1 MAVAQRCVC
10 VRNGAAERYQVGCWS
25 DVFGNPQRT
34 WAFWPNRAEVSKVG
48 ERFGWKGGQID
59 RNETET
65 RFLGEREFFFVRAR
79 EPSRI
84 IEVVICHGELL
95 YGCEIF

>member
-1 MAVAQRCVC
+1 M
-10 VRNGAAERYQVGCWS
+10 
-25 DVFGNPQRT
+25 
-34 WAFWPNRAEVSKVG
+34 G
-48 ERFGWKGGQID
+48 ERFGWKGGQMD